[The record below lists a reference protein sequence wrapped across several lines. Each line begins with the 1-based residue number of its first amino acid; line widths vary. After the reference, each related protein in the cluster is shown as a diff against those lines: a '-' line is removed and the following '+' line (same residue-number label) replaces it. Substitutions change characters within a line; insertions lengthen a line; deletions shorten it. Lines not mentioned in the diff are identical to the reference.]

1 MAYPSPHLSLLRR
14 ILGSLATGAAV
25 ALLAHVATVFA
36 FFVSGGADPANFASL
51 GSFFQNGTLLAF
63 VLLSLAAALEA
74 FRRWYIALPVA
85 LAVATVSAYFGTML
99 GLVAEGAD
107 LDANTTNYLALSL
120 VGPNLVFI
128 VSSGILAA
136 TVGVALWRLIAGE
149 PGREDERRI
158 ALVRLPASTL
168 AEGQVTH
175 VERRAVDSDRAD
187 RQWEGYVEALGSHG
201 WEVVEVPVAE
211 GFADSVFVE
220 DTVVVF
226 GDTAVIGAAG
236 HESRVGESEA
246 VESLVRGLRLHVER
260 IEAPGTLE
268 GGDVLKVGST
278 VYVGSSS
285 RTNSEGIRQLRRIVE
300 PLGYEVVAVPVTK
313 ALHLKTALTALPDG
327 TVIGFAPLVDEPSLF
342 SRFLPVPEAEG
353 AAVVVL
359 DRETLLLSESA
370 PQTAELLE
378 RLGYTVVSVDVSEFE
393 KLEGCV
399 TCLSVRVR

>member
-1 MAYPSPHLSLLRR
+1 MS
-14 ILGSLATGAAV
+14 AA
-25 ALLAHVATVFA
+25 
-36 FFVSGGADPANFASL
+36 SRS
-51 GSFFQNGTLLAF
+51 
-63 VLLSLAAALEA
+63 
-74 FRRWYIALPVA
+74 
-85 LAVATVSAYFGTML
+85 SACPR
-99 GLVAEGAD
+99 A
-107 LDANTTNYLALSL
+107 
-120 VGPNLVFI
+120 
-128 VSSGILAA
+128 
-136 TVGVALWRLIAGE
+136 R
-149 PGREDERRI
+149 
-158 ALVRLPASTL
+158 L

-285 RTNSEGIRQLRRIVE
+285 RTNAEGIRQLRRIVE

-370 PQTAELLE
+370 PHTAELLE